1 MENAAMFTALR
12 AESAKVKKE
21 LEDLRREVRST
32 YLSKNVPSNVT
43 LKNNAVDESSK
54 SDPNSIPKTKT
65 PSEVNPKKPIDLL
78 IPQTQVPE
86 RLILLKSNVKP
97 PTILPAVPQVPTMAA
112 MVARNAPQTGKTVD
126 WTTVTRKGSKKE
138 INTKGTWPA
147 PLKNVEESKRRVIF
161 IRKEGLQGKSP
172 STAQDILHAI
182 NMRLL
187 SLKAPAHFRL
197 TKLRYNE
204 GGNLT
209 GLTTPQTTADAM
221 ISRVKEEILK
231 TVLRFDAD
239 VTEITVNQQ
248 WIHLK
253 AHGVELG
260 RYCSPNGLNQLR
272 EEISAG
278 PSALELP
285 FVPRWVSGQEN
296 LLNMARN
303 GLKFHSSI
311 WFTVKTQ
318 AEADRAIRQGIHF
331 GGKFHKVEKY
341 LRVGPD
347 TLCPTCCH
355 WGHTIYGCPTP
366 EKKRCAICAE
376 PHVTTEH

>member
-1 MENAAMFTALR
+1 MASTA
-12 AESAKVKKE
+12 
-21 LEDLRREVRST
+21 
-32 YLSKNVPSNVT
+32 
-43 LKNNAVDESSK
+43 
-54 SDPNSIPKTKT
+54 
-65 PSEVNPKKPIDLL
+65 
-78 IPQTQVPE
+78 Q
-86 RLILLKSNVKP
+86 
-97 PTILPAVPQVPTMAA
+97 
-112 MVARNAPQTGKTVD
+112 
-126 WTTVTRKGSKKE
+126 
-138 INTKGTWPA
+138 
-147 PLKNVEESKRRVIF
+147 NVEKSKRRVIF

-204 GGNLT
+204 RGNLT
-209 GLTTPQTTADAM
+209 GLATAQTTANAM

-260 RYCSPNGLNQLR
+260 RYCNPNGLNQLR

-285 FVPRWVSGQEN
+285 FVPR
-296 LLNMARN
+296 
-303 GLKFHSSI
+303 
-311 WFTVKTQ
+311 
-318 AEADRAIRQGIHF
+318 
-331 GGKFHKVEKY
+331 
-341 LRVGPD
+341 
-347 TLCPTCCH
+347 
-355 WGHTIYGCPTP
+355 
-366 EKKRCAICAE
+366 
-376 PHVTTEH
+376 

>member
-1 MENAAMFTALR
+1 M
-12 AESAKVKKE
+12 
-21 LEDLRREVRST
+21 
-32 YLSKNVPSNVT
+32 
-43 LKNNAVDESSK
+43 
-54 SDPNSIPKTKT
+54 
-65 PSEVNPKKPIDLL
+65 
-78 IPQTQVPE
+78 
-86 RLILLKSNVKP
+86 
-97 PTILPAVPQVPTMAA
+97 
-112 MVARNAPQTGKTVD
+112 
-126 WTTVTRKGSKKE
+126 
-138 INTKGTWPA
+138 
-147 PLKNVEESKRRVIF
+147 
-161 IRKEGLQGKSP
+161 
-172 STAQDILHAI
+172 
-182 NMRLL
+182 
-187 SLKAPAHFRL
+187 SLKAPAHLRL
-197 TKLRYNE
+197 TKLRYIE
-204 GGNLT
+204 RGNLT
-209 GLTTPQTTADAM
+209 GLTTAQTTADAM

-231 TVLRFDAD
+231 TVLRFDA
-239 VTEITVNQQ
+239 EIKEINVNQQ

-260 RYCSPNGLNQLR
+260 RYCNPNGLSQLR
-272 EEISAG
+272 EEIFVG

-376 PHVTTEH
+376 SHVTTEHQCPITGCRTIKGEFSIQHGHCKCANCEGKHMAASSKCPVQKQAIAIARSGREEWRDREREHEQRHYENDDNRDI